1 MSAASGVEFVE
12 CDGTTLGFVV
22 GAAYAVDRTQF
33 LTPPEFKQQ
42 LGFVV
47 YPAGG
52 AVAPHVHLP
61 LTRNLVGTSEVL
73 LVRSGRMVVDFYSD
87 RHDLVASREL
97 LPGDVVVFVSGGHG
111 IRFIEDSVLLEV
123 KQGPFTGL
131 NEKERFEP

>member
-1 MSAASGVEFVE
+1 MTGATGVEFVE
-12 CDGTTLGFVV
+12 YEGTTLGLVV
-22 GAAYAVDRTQF
+22 GAAHTVDRTKF

-73 LVRSGRMVVDFYSD
+73 VVRSGRMVVDFYSD
-87 RHDLVASREL
+87 RHELVASREV
-97 LPGDVVVFVSGGHG
+97 LPGDVVMFVSGGHG
-111 IRFIEDSVLLEV
+111 IRFLEDSILLEV

-131 NEKERFEP
+131 DEKERFEP